1 MSNKDEDSLTDAFR
15 GIKPLRQDRVL
26 LKPVRKGPTESQ
38 IARRRAALGSHRPD
52 ANFLS
57 TDHVDMLQPGDW
69 LSYKMPG
76 VQEGVFRQLRL
87 GHYPVDASLDLHRR
101 TVAEAREDVWSFIRE
116 CLRREARVLLVTH
129 GKGHHSKTPAIL
141 KSHVNKWLRQ
151 LPDILAF
158 HTAQPR
164 HGGTGAVYVLLR
176 KGQQQKSE
184 NRERHS

>member
-1 MSNKDEDSLTDAFR
+1 MSNKDDDPLMEAFR
-15 GIKPLRQDRVL
+15 GIKPLQQDRVVL
-26 LKPVRKGPTESQ
+26 RSERNSPTESQ
-38 IARRRAALGSHRPD
+38 LAHRRAALGSLRPH

-57 TDHVDMLQPGDW
+57 TDHVEMLRPGDW
-69 LSYKMPG
+69 LSFKLPG
-76 VQEGVFRQLRL
+76 VQEGVFRKLRL

-101 TVAEAREDVWSFIRE
+101 TVAEAREDVWGFIRE
-116 CLRREARVLLVTH
+116 CLRREARVLIITH
-129 GKGHHSKTPAIL
+129 GKGRHSDTPAIL

-158 HTAQPR
+158 HSAQPR

-176 KGQQQKSE
+176 KGQQQKAE